1 MSSISL
7 SQIEDR
13 FTTAVSGTI
22 TEGER
27 KEIVGLLK
35 TAFKEFKVKP
45 EKDSFELAKIFY
57 LYGRAIYGG
66 DMVAP
71 HNVLKL
77 STAFQLVGME
87 KLDVTLLPS
96 IEECEELEQVAQL
109 QCPVVVDELL
119 MNGDAEVLGDHAEAF
134 SFASSL
140 RWQLHTE
147 QNLKGLSKNLDRLEK
162 LYGLARA
169 IQEKV
174 NTPDSRWEV
183 AGIIYNGERWL
194 VSQRDPKDID
204 KALAVLDR
212 LKPFIEEE
220 NGSIRSQLVEAQT
233 ANMRAKLLGDKVN
246 ALLLERF
253 AETSKAA
260 GVAAGLAAQG
270 GNKFLATLF
279 KSNLIKVGLDCLNQ
293 NLQVTNFTELN
304 GYADSVLSD
313 MEKDQF
319 SHFYYPMFLM
329 NIAQL
334 AIFQGRRD
342 IALVG
347 LNKAEEVN
355 NNFPQNEN
363 FEQTKQTIASMKAQ
377 IGVTPN
383 IAAAEKAAQ
392 GKKDDAISTARA
404 VILASVITVAFLAM
418 RGHFKR

>member
-22 TEGER
+22 SEETR
-27 KEIVGLLK
+27 KDIVGLLK
-35 TAFKEFKVKP
+35 TAFKDFKVKP

-71 HNVLKL
+71 HNILKL
-77 STAFQLVGME
+77 STAFQLAGM
-87 KLDVTLLPS
+87 KILDVTLLPS
-96 IEECEELEQVAQL
+96 LDECLELEQVAQL
-109 QCPVVVDELL
+109 QCPDVVDELL
-119 MNGDAEVLGDHAEAF
+119 MQGDAEVLGDHAEAF
-134 SFASSL
+134 SFARSL

-147 QNLKGLSKNLDRLEK
+147 QNLKDLSKNLVRLEK

-194 VSQRDPKDID
+194 VSQKNPEDID

-233 ANMRAKLLGDKVN
+233 GNMRSKLLGDKMN

-253 AETSKAA
+253 AETSQAA
-260 GVAAGLAAQG
+260 GVAASLAAQG
-270 GNKFLATLF
+270 GDKFLATLF
-279 KSNLIKVGLDCLNQ
+279 KSNLIKVGLDCLNH
-293 NLQVTNFTELN
+293 NLEVTNLTELN
-304 GYADSVLSD
+304 GYANTIWSD
-313 MEKDQF
+313 MEKDKY

-334 AIFQGRRD
+334 SIFQGKSFE
-342 IALVG
+342 ASKF

-355 NNFPQNEN
+355 NNFSQNES
-363 FEQTKQTIASMKAQ
+363 FEQVKQTIASMRAQ

-392 GKKDDAISTARA
+392 EKKKEAISSLGTFAIA
-404 VILASVITVAFLAM
+404 TIITVAFLAS
-418 RGHFKR
+418 RGHFRR